1 MFIFR
6 ASSEVQINLMRK
18 TSLMVRVISLFYAAH
33 VVICNKE
40 NGSGEIFVGSGA
52 LVFFFFLRI

>member
-1 MFIFR
+1 
-6 ASSEVQINLMRK
+6 
-18 TSLMVRVISLFYAAH
+18 MVRVISLFYAAH

-52 LVFFFFLRI
+52 LVFFFSENMMNQSFVLKLITILSSFKT